1 MAEKKK
7 EKEVIEEK
15 VFASMEHKKE
25 SIYDLEELAQYSQQV
40 FHVSKECLTSA
51 FLEAKKECAT
61 LPEAKKIVEKFL
73 NKEVK

>member
-15 VFASMEHKKE
+15 VNTVMEHKKE
-25 SIYDLEELAQYSQQV
+25 SIYDLEELAQCSKQV
-40 FHVSKECLTSA
+40 FHVSKECLISA

-61 LPEAKKIVEKFL
+61 ILEAKQIVDNFL